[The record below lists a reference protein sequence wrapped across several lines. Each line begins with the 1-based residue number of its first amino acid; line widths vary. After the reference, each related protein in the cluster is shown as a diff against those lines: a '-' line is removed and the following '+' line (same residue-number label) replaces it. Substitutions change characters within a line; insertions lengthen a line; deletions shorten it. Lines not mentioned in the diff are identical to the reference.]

1 MLGAMWGIAPGH
13 AAGLV
18 GGMIAGAAWL
28 VLVLALP
35 GRMRGGH
42 RAAPGTVRA
51 AALLMAVSAGVHL
64 GLVPHH
70 AGDPLTALAFLVD
83 AAALAG
89 LAVAALTTR
98 WWRAPA
104 VALLA
109 VTVLAYLVYL
119 VAGLERPDQVG
130 VLAKLTEV
138 LALGL
143 ALVPSPGEL
152 GRRHHGLRWS
162 AATICVPALVV
173 LTGTTAWIADLVHPG
188 PGHQHVAATFQA
200 TNPIPTSAQV
210 AAADR
215 LLADTRAAIAP
226 YHDPALARAAGYRP
240 GPGTERLQHWQ
251 NAAFAKGPILDPR
264 RPQALV
270 YVRGR
275 SGPVLAGAMF
285 QMPQRGQ
292 IGPDPGGP
300 LTAWHSHDNVCVT
313 PIGFQFS
320 LATPYGTC
328 PLGAISVSVPPML
341 HVWIVDNPAG
351 GPFAID
357 LDPRTVRAL
366 ERT

>member
-1 MLGAMWGIAPGH
+1 MWTIAPGH
-13 AAGLV
+13 AAGLA
-18 GGMIAGAAWL
+18 GGLVAAATWL
-28 VLVLALP
+28 VLVLAVP
-35 GRMRGGH
+35 GRLRTGH
-42 RAAPGTVRA
+42 RAVPGTVRA

-64 GLVPHH
+64 ALVPHL
-70 AGDPLTALAFLVD
+70 GRDPLTAFAFLLD
-83 AAALAG
+83 AGALTG
-89 LAVAALTTR
+89 LAVAAPTTR

-130 VLAKLTEV
+130 LLAKLLEV

-143 ALVPSPGEL
+143 ALVPAPGER
-152 GRRHHGLRWS
+152 GRRHHVVRWS
-162 AATICVPALVV
+162 LATIGVPALVV
-173 LTGTTAWIADLVHPG
+173 VVGATAWIDDLVHPG
-188 PGHQHVAATFQA
+188 AGHQHAGATFQA
-200 TNPIPTSAQV
+200 TNPVPTAEQV

-215 LLADTRAAIAP
+215 LLTETRAAIAP
-226 YHDPALARAAGYRP
+226 YRDPALARAAGYRP
-240 GPGTERLQHWQ
+240 GPGAERLQHWQ
-251 NAAFAKGPILDPR
+251 NAAFAKGPVLDPR

-292 IGPDPGGP
+292 RGPDPGGP

-313 PIGFQFS
+313 PFGFQFS

-341 HVWIVDNPAG
+341 HVWIVDNPSG

-357 LDPRTVRAL
+357 LDPRTVRVL

>member
-1 MLGAMWGIAPGH
+1 MWDIAPGH

-18 GGMIAGAAWL
+18 GGLVAAVIWL
-28 VLVLALP
+28 VLVLAVP
-35 GRMRGGH
+35 GRLRAGH
-42 RAAPGTVRA
+42 RAAPGTVRT

-64 GLVPHH
+64 GLVPHL
-70 AGDPLTALAFLVD
+70 GRDPLTALAFLVD

-98 WWRAPA
+98 WWRPPA
-104 VALLA
+104 VALLVA
-109 VTVLAYLVYL
+109 TVLAYLVYL

-130 VLAKLTEV
+130 LLAKLMEV

-143 ALVPSPGEL
+143 ALVPAPGER

-162 AATICVPALVV
+162 AATLGVPALVV
-173 LTGTTAWIADLVHPG
+173 MVGATGWIADLVHPG
-188 PGHQHVAATFQA
+188 PGHQHAGATFQA
-200 TNPIPTSAQV
+200 TNPFPTAEQQ

-215 LLADTRAAIAP
+215 LLAETRAAIAP
-226 YHDPALARAAGYRP
+226 YQDTAVARASGYRP
-240 GPGTERLQHWQ
+240 GPGSERLQHWQ
-251 NAAFAKGPILDPR
+251 NAAYAKGPILDPR

-270 YVRGR
+270 YARGR
-275 SGPVLAGAMF
+275 AGPVLAGAMF

-292 IGPDPGGP
+292 RGPDPGGP
-300 LTAWHSHDNVCVT
+300 LTAWHSHDNVCIT
-313 PIGFQFS
+313 PFGFQFS

-341 HVWIVDNPAG
+341 HVWIVDNPNG

-366 ERT
+366 ERA